1 MTGERRRLMDA
12 TIAEIVEQEGFARE
26 LAEFAFLTGQDGH
39 HAVSQMLRQIS
50 RHRRV
55 KGMELRG
62 KLAVL
67 KAVDREAAENGE

>member
-12 TIAEIVEQEGFARE
+12 TIAEIIQQEGLARE
-26 LAEFAFLTGQDGH
+26 LAEFAFMAGQDGH
-39 HAVSQMLRQIS
+39 HAVSQVLRQIS

-62 KLAVL
+62 NLAVL
-67 KAVDREAAENGE
+67 READRQTTERGE